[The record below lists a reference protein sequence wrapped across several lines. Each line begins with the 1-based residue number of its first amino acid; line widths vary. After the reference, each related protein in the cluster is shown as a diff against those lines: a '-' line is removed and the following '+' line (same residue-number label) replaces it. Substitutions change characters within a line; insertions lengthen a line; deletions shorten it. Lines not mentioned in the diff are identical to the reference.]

1 MMVVTWHFAEDV
13 ELRQPTH
20 PMTPLT
26 GRYDNLGSSAG
37 GRIWLLVAAEKSC
50 CSYRFLLYNFFLV
63 LAPPEGMCFGDSGV
77 YGKRLFALIFPAPVY
92 HVYRMSTQMGKEN
105 SWGTRDRR
113 KAATASAVEMS
124 TKLNI
129 HTFAIPGKAAVARL
143 SGDFA
148 LRSKRCY
155 AVFISRC
162 FGGKRVICAK
172 MDHFWS
178 KTIKKEDY
186 RTMKN
191 LKRFCPWCWRW
202 PWH

>member
-63 LAPPEGMCFGDSGV
+63 LAPRKACAFRGFRRLWKKTVCPNFSSPCLPCLPDV
-77 YGKRLFALIFPAPVY
+77 YPNGK
-92 HVYRMSTQMGKEN
+92 KEN

-162 FGGKRVICAK
+162 FGGKTGYLCQNGSFLEQNDQK
-172 MDHFWS
+172 G
-178 KTIKKEDY
+178 
-186 RTMKN
+186 RTTE
-191 LKRFCPWCWRW
+191 P
-202 PWH
+202 